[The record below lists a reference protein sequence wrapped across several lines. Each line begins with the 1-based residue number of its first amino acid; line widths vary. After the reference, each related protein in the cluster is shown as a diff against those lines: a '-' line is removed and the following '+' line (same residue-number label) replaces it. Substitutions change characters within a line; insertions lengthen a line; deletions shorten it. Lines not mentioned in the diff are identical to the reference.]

1 MSDLI
6 IGLIGGFIVWQ
17 LFGAPMF
24 VFGIGINPHFNTLDF
39 VIFNPIQ
46 LYDNTHLN
54 HFGAWFLALFACLV
68 FPLWSIP
75 YWIYKAFTVGG

>member
-6 IGLIGGFIVWQ
+6 IGLIAGYVILQLLGGPFSVIV
-17 LFGAPMF
+17 FGA
-24 VFGIGINPHFNTLDF
+24 NPHFNALDF

-68 FPLWSIP
+68 FPLLSIP
-75 YWIYKAFTVGG
+75 YWIYKLFTVGG